1 MVKRTINNRIEFEEF
16 MIEIDKILTE
26 KDIPVKARSI
36 QALVEA
42 GSLLEIENM
51 KILPIESE
59 PIEGV
64 YEGDSL
70 LAHIVEWIQ
79 GRYGD
84 RLNMDFALGY
94 SLVLIRKTPWLIKYP
109 VMIGNIRIICERDL
123 SRKFQNF
130 VVNKAGETR
139 KRPEINL
146 LSLIENLPQ
155 QLASELTNI
164 ELKELL
170 DNFVYFLDFF
180 IKSHEYYE
188 NEQLINIGLAD
199 LKDSANYCINGR
211 VTYGSSRWASLQAA
225 EKFLKFYIEKNKENY
240 LYTHD
245 LDKLAKQAYS
255 LGLPPIEAKI
265 IEATNCDPAVRY
277 QTSTAS
283 TSDIVNAH
291 LGALKI
297 GPIVIKTLTE
307 RKPS

>member
-1 MVKRTINNRIEFEEF
+1 MVRRTINNKIEFEEF
-16 MIEIDKILTE
+16 MIEIDKILIE
-26 KDIPVKARSI
+26 KDIPIRARAI
-36 QALVEA
+36 QALAEA
-42 GSLLEIENM
+42 GSLLEIKNM

-84 RLNMDFALGY
+84 RLNMDFSLGY
-94 SLVLIRKTPWLIKYP
+94 SLVLIRETPWLIKFP
-109 VMIGNIRIICERDL
+109 FVIGNIRIICERDL
-123 SRKFQNF
+123 SKKFKNF
-130 VVNKAGETR
+130 VVNKAGEPP

-155 QLASELTNI
+155 RLASKLTDV

-180 IKSHEYYE
+180 VKSHEHYK
-188 NEQLINIGLAD
+188 NEQLIIIGLAD

-225 EKFLKFYIEKNKENY
+225 EKFLKFYIEKNKEKY
-240 LYTHD
+240 PYTHE
-245 LDKLAKQAYS
+245 LDKLEKKACS
-255 LGLPPIEAKI
+255 LGLPSIEKKI
-265 IEATNCDPAVRY
+265 IEDTNCDPAVRY
-277 QTSTAS
+277 QTSTDS

-297 GPIVIKTLTE
+297 GSIVIKTLTE
-307 RKPS
+307 CKPS